1 MNKITESFFNA
12 GTWTFTIAG
21 IATNFETVKS
31 LILFV
36 MGFIFLTLQIIYQW
50 KKIKEIK
57 NENK

>member
-36 MGFIFLTLQIIYQW
+36 MGFIFLTLQIVYQW
-50 KKIKEIK
+50 KKIKELK
-57 NENK
+57 K